1 MIICT
6 LYGLAA
12 VVSFIQLIMLI
23 NRGGK
28 EQNIYQVLMYVMVC
42 VCNIGYFAMS
52 IAKTVDMAI
61 ICNSITYLG
70 GVFLP
75 LCVLLRTA
83 EFCGITLRRS
93 TISVLTAGSGVVF
106 SLVFSTGYSDIY
118 YKNVSI
124 KKIYGVTHLVKEYGP
139 AHNAYK
145 ILLGVYVLVS
155 VLVVIGAFR
164 RKNHFTKRTVFSMVA
179 NILAPCI
186 VYLVERKFALPIELL
201 PFTYMIVLGVYL
213 NSVNRMKM
221 YDMSSSIAS
230 AYEKLDGYGYI
241 TFDLKKNLMNC
252 NNMAYSIFPELKSM
266 EIDESAKKD
275 NSVFYNEII
284 QWLELEETE
293 DTKEKKISV
302 DDKIIKCKLRRIHIG
317 VRNKFVGYSVELM
330 DNTNEEN
337 YIKLLNN
344 YNSDLSKQVEEKTA
358 HIKSIQNSIITGM
371 AIMVE
376 GRDNSTGG
384 HVRRTSECVKV
395 FANDL
400 KWKIP
405 ELSVRFLSN
414 LIKAAPM
421 HDLGKIAVD
430 DQILRKPGKFTDEEY
445 AKMKTHAAKGAQ
457 IVEQVLTE
465 VKDEDFKKIAVNV
478 AHYHHEKWDGS
489 GYPDGLSGEDIPLEA
504 RIMALADVFDALVS
518 KRCYKEAFDFD
529 RAFKIIEESL
539 GSHFDPKLGSI
550 FMECRPRLEK
560 LYNDM
565 PE

>member
-1 MIICT
+1 
-6 LYGLAA
+6 
-12 VVSFIQLIMLI
+12 
-23 NRGGK
+23 
-28 EQNIYQVLMYVMVC
+28 
-42 VCNIGYFAMS
+42 
-52 IAKTVDMAI
+52 MAI

-70 GVFLP
+70 AVFLP
-75 LCVLLRTA
+75 LCVLMRTA
-83 EFCGITLRRS
+83 DLCGITLRRS
-93 TISVLTAGSGVVF
+93 TVSVLMTGSGVVF
-106 SLVFSTGYSDIY
+106 GLVFSTGYSDIY
-118 YKNVSI
+118 YKNVRI
-124 KKIYGVTHLVKEYGP
+124 TKTYGVTHLLKEYGP
-139 AHNAYK
+139 AHNAYT
-145 ILLGVYVLVS
+145 ILLIVYIL
-155 VLVVIGAFR
+155 VIGFVAVSAFR
-164 RKNHFTKRTVFSMVA
+164 KKNHFTKRTVYSMIA

-186 VYLVERKFALPIELL
+186 VYLVERKLALPIELL

-230 AYEKLDGYGYI
+230 AYEKLDEYGYI

-445 AKMKTHAAKGAQ
+445 AQMKTHAAKGAQ

-539 GSHFDPKLGSI
+539 GSHFDPELGSI

-560 LYNDM
+560 LYNNM

>member
-6 LYGLAA
+6 LYALAT
-12 VVSFIQLIMLI
+12 VITFMQMIMLI

-28 EQNIYQVLMYVMVC
+28 EQNIYQLLLYVMGC
-42 VCNIGYFAMS
+42 VCNIGYFALAIS
-52 IAKTVDMAI
+52 KTLEMAI

-70 GVFLP
+70 AVFLP
-75 LCVLLRTA
+75 LCVLMRTA
-83 EFCGITLRRS
+83 DLCGITLRRS
-93 TISVLTAGSGVVF
+93 TVSVLMTGSGVVF
-106 SLVFSTGYSDIY
+106 GLVFSTGYSDIY
-118 YKNVSI
+118 YKNVRI
-124 KKIYGVTHLVKEYGP
+124 TKTYGVTHLLKEYGP
-139 AHNAYK
+139 AHNAYT
-145 ILLGVYVLVS
+145 ILLIVYIL
-155 VLVVIGAFR
+155 VIGFVAVSAFR
-164 RKNHFTKRTVFSMVA
+164 KKNHFTKRTVYSMIA
-179 NILAPCI
+179 NILGPCI
-186 VYLVERKFALPIELL
+186 VYFVERRFDLPIEFL
-201 PFTYMIVLGVYL
+201 PFTYVIVLGVYL

-230 AYEKLDGYGYI
+230 AYEKLDEYGYI

-252 NNMAYSIFPELKSM
+252 NSMAYSIFPELKSM
-266 EIDESAKKD
+266 EIDENAKKD

-445 AKMKTHAAKGAQ
+445 AQMKTHAAKGAQ

-465 VKDEDFKKIAVNV
+465 VKDDDFKKIAVNV

>member
-6 LYGLAA
+6 LYALAT
-12 VVSFIQLIMLI
+12 VITFMQMIMLI

-28 EQNIYQVLMYVMVC
+28 EQNIYQLLLYVMGC
-42 VCNIGYFAMS
+42 VCNIGYFALAIS
-52 IAKTVDMAI
+52 KTLEMAI

-70 GVFLP
+70 AVFLP
-75 LCVLLRTA
+75 LCVLMRTA
-83 EFCGITLRRS
+83 DLCGITLRRS
-93 TISVLTAGSGVVF
+93 TVSVLMTGSGVVF
-106 SLVFSTGYSDIY
+106 GLVFSTGYSDIY
-118 YKNVSI
+118 YKNVRI
-124 KKIYGVTHLVKEYGP
+124 TKTYGVTHLLKEYGP

-145 ILLGVYVLVS
+145 ILLIVYIL
-155 VLVVIGAFR
+155 VIGFVVVSAFR
-164 RKNHFTKRTVFSMVA
+164 KKNHFTKRTVYSMIA
-179 NILAPCI
+179 NILGPCI
-186 VYLVERKFALPIELL
+186 VYFVERRFDLPIEFL
-201 PFTYMIVLGVYL
+201 PFTYVIVLGVYL

-230 AYEKLDGYGYI
+230 AYEKLDEYGYI

-252 NNMAYSIFPELKSM
+252 NSMAYSIFPEIKSM
-266 EIDESAKKD
+266 EIDENAKKD

-284 QWLELEETE
+284 QWLELDESE
-293 DTKEKKISV
+293 DTKEKKINV

-344 YNSDLSKQVEEKTA
+344 YNADLSKQVEEKTA
-358 HIKSIQNSIITGM
+358 HIRSIQNSIITGM

-395 FANDL
+395 FTNDL
-400 KWKIP
+400 KWKMP
-405 ELSVRFLSN
+405 ELSERFFTN

-445 AKMKTHAAKGAQ
+445 AQMKTHAEKGAK

-465 VKDEDFKKIAVNV
+465 VKDEEFKKIAVNV

-529 RAFKIIEESL
+529 KAFRIIEESL
-539 GSHFDPKLGSI
+539 GSHFDPELGSI
-550 FMECRPRLEK
+550 FMECRPNLEK
-560 LYNDM
+560 LYNNM

>member
-1 MIICT
+1 
-6 LYGLAA
+6 
-12 VVSFIQLIMLI
+12 MLI

-70 GVFLP
+70 AVFLP

-93 TISVLTAGSGVVF
+93 TISVLTAGSGVIF

-145 ILLGVYVLVS
+145 ILLGVYVLVIA
-155 VLVVIGAFR
+155 LVVIGAFR

-230 AYEKLDGYGYI
+230 AYEKLDEYGYI

-445 AKMKTHAAKGAQ
+445 AQMKTHAAKGAQ

-539 GSHFDPKLGSI
+539 GSHFDPELGSI

>member
-6 LYGLAA
+6 LYALAT
-12 VVSFIQLIMLI
+12 VITFMQMIMLI

-28 EQNIYQVLMYVMVC
+28 EQNIYQLLLYVMGC
-42 VCNIGYFAMS
+42 VCNIGYFALAIS
-52 IAKTVDMAI
+52 KTLEMAI

-70 GVFLP
+70 AVFLP
-75 LCVLLRTA
+75 LCVLMRTA
-83 EFCGITLRRS
+83 DLCGITLRRS
-93 TISVLTAGSGVVF
+93 TVSVLMTGSGVVF
-106 SLVFSTGYSDIY
+106 GLVFSTGYSDIY
-118 YKNVSI
+118 YKNVRI
-124 KKIYGVTHLVKEYGP
+124 TKTYGVTHLLKEYGP

-145 ILLGVYVLVS
+145 ILLIVYIL
-155 VLVVIGAFR
+155 VIGFVVVSAFR
-164 RKNHFTKRTVFSMVA
+164 KKNHFTKRTVYSMIA
-179 NILAPCI
+179 NILGPCI
-186 VYLVERKFALPIELL
+186 VYFVERSFDVPIELL
-201 PFTYMIVLGVYL
+201 PFTYVIVLGVYL

-230 AYEKLDGYGYI
+230 AYEKLDEYGYI

-252 NNMAYSIFPELKSM
+252 NKMAYSIFPELESM
-266 EIDESAKKD
+266 EIDENAKKD
-275 NSVFYNEII
+275 DSVFYNEII
-284 QWLELEETE
+284 QWLELEESE
-293 DTKEKKISV
+293 DTKEKKINV

-395 FANDL
+395 FANQL
-400 KWKIP
+400 KWKKP
-405 ELSVRFLSN
+405 ELPVRFFAN

-445 AKMKTHAAKGAQ
+445 AQMKTHAAKGAK

-465 VKDEDFKKIAVNV
+465 VKDDEFKQIAVNV
-478 AHYHHEKWDGS
+478 AHYHHEKWNGS
-489 GYPDGLSGEDIPLEA
+489 GYPDGLSGKDIPLEA

-518 KRCYKEAFDFD
+518 KRCYKEAFDYD

-539 GSHFDPKLGSI
+539 GSHFDPELGSI
-550 FMECRPRLEK
+550 FMECRPNLEK
-560 LYNDM
+560 LYNNM

>member
-1 MIICT
+1 M
-6 LYGLAA
+6 G
-12 VVSFIQLIMLI
+12 
-23 NRGGK
+23 
-28 EQNIYQVLMYVMVC
+28 C
-42 VCNIGYFAMS
+42 VCNIGYFALAIS
-52 IAKTVDMAI
+52 KTLEMAI

-70 GVFLP
+70 AVFLP
-75 LCVLLRTA
+75 LCVLMRTA
-83 EFCGITLRRS
+83 DLCGITLRRS
-93 TISVLTAGSGVVF
+93 TVSVLMTGSGVVF
-106 SLVFSTGYSDIY
+106 GLVFSTGYSDIY
-118 YKNVSI
+118 YKNVRI
-124 KKIYGVTHLVKEYGP
+124 TKTYGVTHLLKEYGP
-139 AHNAYK
+139 AHNAYT
-145 ILLGVYVLVS
+145 ILLIVYIL
-155 VLVVIGAFR
+155 VIGFVAVSAFR
-164 RKNHFTKRTVFSMVA
+164 KKNHFTKRTVYSMIA

-186 VYLVERKFALPIELL
+186 VYLVERKLALPIELL

-230 AYEKLDGYGYI
+230 AYEKLDEYGYI

-445 AKMKTHAAKGAQ
+445 AQMKTHAAKGAQ

-539 GSHFDPKLGSI
+539 GSHFDPELGSI

-560 LYNDM
+560 LYNNM